1 MGKRHYNVT
10 LSVEMDGTKTIKDET
25 QDIKDMMKKLCL
37 KVLDVKKTLSR
48 RTESQNNSLHKF
60 FELLAEEL
68 EEKHIDKRE
77 FFKEQFFTSWT
88 KSGVKYD
95 IWHPLQKKLFHK
107 NSTTKLCK
115 LEEINLIWDNI
126 NRILIKKYKG
136 EVITPPFPNEDINI

>member
-88 KSGVKYD
+88 KDGVKYD
-95 IWHPLQKKLFHK
+95 IWHPVQKSLFHK
-107 NSTTKLCK
+107 NSTTKLDK